1 MVVSRR
7 IVKKV
12 VSSTGVEVIDIY
24 CRKCRQTNKPTE
36 FFASVDDVDSNGY
49 FSLCKNCCNDIYNNY
64 YKIEHDITRSILR
77 TCRKINLMFDESCVE
92 STIEHLNTL
101 SNKGSPTDNII
112 GIYKSK
118 LIQSQKKNF
127 SDANSSFDLTFREPG
142 TMIKSESEDGN
153 EDYDSKDLALIWGE
167 GFTFEDYQFLEKEFD
182 EWKRTHRCD
191 TKAEKTLIR
200 EICHKELEIRKK
212 RMENEHHVPGN
223 LTKELQ
229 ELMKTANVDPSKTSE
244 ANSGKNKET
253 YSNFIK
259 IIEDN
264 EPADY
269 YEDKKMFKNFDNQD
283 FYLKKYVTR
292 PLKNFITQSRDFNVD
307 IEDDVDDIVESES
320 EKDEQS
326 I

>member
-1 MVVSRR
+1 
-7 IVKKV
+7 
-12 VSSTGVEVIDIY
+12 
-24 CRKCRQTNKPTE
+24 
-36 FFASVDDVDSNGY
+36 
-49 FSLCKNCCNDIYNNY
+49 
-64 YKIEHDITRSILR
+64 
-77 TCRKINLMFDESCVE
+77 MFDESCVE